1 MMRYFDET
9 MLMALIRESLANTNK
24 PMIINVSASVGQ
36 YIAHVDHFY
45 QYRHFVEGEEMVDTM
60 PPEALQS
67 PEAREALA
75 KLTEAK
81 MLDGEYQPTGISL
94 AEQALLARAVSERLK
109 IKDVWQVFGKLW
121 NIPSES
127 LRAYYNRA
135 LEQRK
140 SLDFQDRLK
149 EVLG

>member
-1 MMRYFDET
+1 MYQFDET
-9 MLMALIRESLANTNK
+9 VLMALIRESLANTNK

-45 QYRHFVEGEEMVDTM
+45 QHRHFVEAEEMVDAVL
-60 PPEALQS
+60 PEVLQS
-67 PEAREALA
+67 PEARETLA
-75 KLTEAK
+75 KLAKAK
-81 MLDGEYQPTGISL
+81 MLDGDYQPKGISL

-149 EVLG
+149 EILG